1 MCVCV
6 CVATKG
12 ISLAD
17 ILFFLNTISIPFHL
31 DFLKLYGEE
40 RSLFKTSRGKG
51 KVKVIPVQAW
61 TGPEFSRR
69 LRLPDF
75 VTIGT

>member
-1 MCVCV
+1 V

-17 ILFFLNTISIPFHL
+17 ILFLLNTISRPFHL
-31 DFLKLYGEE
+31 DFVKLYGVEG
-40 RSLFKTSRGKG
+40 LFKTGKGKG
-51 KVKVIPVQAW
+51 KVKAIPVQAW

-69 LRLPDF
+69 
-75 VTIGT
+75 